1 MTKISLTAEQAYS
14 NCKTE
19 LELETKTSKYLEFL
33 TVRKMIYK
41 FLTCDRVVLTSTR
54 ISKLTELEL
63 ANKLNITSAQLR
75 RLQKSQASYK
85 QTINKINLPLIKCIA
100 VQNWHKK

>member
-1 MTKISLTAEQAYS
+1 VTKVILTATQASS
-14 NCKTE
+14 NCKAE

-41 FLTCDRVVLTSTR
+41 FLTCDRIIFIPTK
-54 ISKLTELEL
+54 IPKLTELEL
-63 ANKLNITSAQLR
+63 ANKLNITSAQLG

-85 QTINKINLPLIKCIA
+85 QTISKINLLLIKLYCGTK
-100 VQNWHKK
+100 WT

>member
-1 MTKISLTAEQAYS
+1 MTKVILTAEQASS
-14 NCKTE
+14 NCKKESE
-19 LELETKTSKYLEFL
+19 LEIKTSKYLEFL

-41 FLTCDRVVLTSTR
+41 FLTRDRIVLVPTK
-54 ISKLTELEL
+54 IPKLTELEL

-85 QTINKINLPLIKCIA
+85 QTISKINLPLIKLYCSTKWI
-100 VQNWHKK
+100 